1 MSTAKDNQVK
11 RIQEVVRETVPDALC
26 RHGIEGDVVCS
37 VSVGTA
43 IEVRFDLN
51 GPSDADLGWYAQR
64 LKDKVAKARAAAAL
78 RSASG
83 VE

>member
-1 MSTAKDNQVK
+1 M
-11 RIQEVVRETVPDALC
+11 
-26 RHGIEGDVVCS
+26 VCS

-43 IEVRFDLN
+43 VEVRFDLN

-78 RSASG
+78 RSARI